1 MTSPVTIE
9 QLAPAPSESAPGAVD
24 SDSAGLAF
32 GRRGGGFVMYGLAV
46 LSPPALPPVVEDLG
60 DGKRLL
66 IQGGHNLRVVR
77 VA

>member
-1 MTSPVTIE
+1 
-9 QLAPAPSESAPGAVD
+9 
-24 SDSAGLAF
+24 
-32 GRRGGGFVMYGLAV
+32 MYGLAV